1 MHRSRLLALGALVTS
16 AAVVGGLA
24 APVGAAPKT
33 SDASQRVTLVL
44 APKDRAALRAVA
56 AQHGKANPAA
66 IKAALPSAAARADV
80 SRVVA
85 SLGFR
90 VERTTALTVEVS
102 APATRVRSYFGS
114 ARSVRADRARA
125 QALPRI
131 PASLRPLVTVAFGG
145 DENRPAFSPMAGAT
159 GAQLRSE
166 YGVATAL
173 PTTAPGAA
181 VATVQLSD
189 WNAADL
195 THYAADLAGPAP
207 KLTQINDSGYPAE
220 LSTDDSVEVDLD
232 QQAIYAVAPNA
243 RQRLYKSE
251 NQLGGMYNSLIHI
264 GDDALDGVDDN
275 IVAASISWGFC
286 EASIGTDAAA
296 AQLFN
301 AFEDVLSYVL
311 ATGVTVF
318 ASSGDDG
325 TTCDPDGPSGP
336 APAVTDVSYPAS
348 SPQVVAVGGTTTL
361 GAGRTSWDDPSAGSG
376 GGVSGVFAEP
386 TWQVAA
392 AGNLGGRAVPDLAA
406 LGGAPGFDVYSST
419 AGGPAGY
426 LTGVKGTSLASP
438 VAAASF
444 ATSLATAAAHP
455 YGIGNVLSDLY
466 DNVAGFTDVTASGDG
481 GSGGPAASA
490 AVGYDLATG
499 LGVPQWDALV
509 GLLPGAPHLTPTG
522 LSNRYFSDPT
532 NVTYRVVKSMAGIAA
547 GTSATYRVD
556 DVTFTNPSCAI
567 QLGTPA
573 ANSNPSF
580 TGSYDVTLADPFY
593 TAGSHDYDGVY
604 TLAVIE
610 NAGGVCR
617 VGLRNA
623 TVDTV
628 APAVTSAP
636 VIRPAA
642 GTGPKATITWTA
654 SDSLSGL
661 ASYPV
666 ILKRYNPNGTFKDQ
680 QLLNATTGS
689 LTFTP
694 SLGYGYVAYV
704 KAIDRAG
711 NASGYRASSRTT
723 LYDNANFGYS
733 SGWSSAASTG
743 DFGGSSRYTSLAG
756 RYASR
761 SAVAAKVYYVIART
775 GPAYGKATVKVGTV
789 SRTVDLYSSTL
800 KQRVLVF
807 AFSGAAGSRAVVV
820 QALGA
825 RNSRSSGTTV
835 VFDGLLT
842 VS

>member
-1 MHRSRLLALGALVTS
+1 
-16 AAVVGGLA
+16 
-24 APVGAAPKT
+24 
-33 SDASQRVTLVL
+33 
-44 APKDRAALRAVA
+44 
-56 AQHGKANPAA
+56 
-66 IKAALPSAAARADV
+66 
-80 SRVVA
+80 
-85 SLGFR
+85 
-90 VERTTALTVEVS
+90 
-102 APATRVRSYFGS
+102 
-114 ARSVRADRARA
+114 
-125 QALPRI
+125 
-131 PASLRPLVTVAFGG
+131 
-145 DENRPAFSPMAGAT
+145 
-159 GAQLRSE
+159 
-166 YGVATAL
+166 
-173 PTTAPGAA
+173 

-195 THYAADLAGPAP
+195 THYATDLGGPAP
-207 KLTQINDSGYPAE
+207 KLTQINDTGYPAV
-220 LSTDDSVEVDLD
+220 LSADDSVEVDLD
-232 QQAIYAVAPNA
+232 QEAIYAVAPNA

-286 EASIGTDAAA
+286 EASIGTDDAAS
-296 AQLFN
+296 QLFN
-301 AFEDVLSYVL
+301 AFEDVFSYVL

-325 TTCDPDGPSGP
+325 TKCDPDGPGGP

-361 GAGRTSWDDPSAGSG
+361 GSGRTSWDDPSAGSG
-376 GGVSGVFAEP
+376 GGVSAVFAEP
-386 TWQVAA
+386 AWQTAA
-392 AGNLGGRAVPDLAA
+392 IGNVGGRAVPDLAGLA
-406 LGGAPGFDVYSST
+406 GAPGFDVFSST
-419 AGGPAGY
+419 AGGPATY

-438 VAAASF
+438 VTAASF

-455 YGIGNVLSDLY
+455 YGIGNVLPDLY
-466 DNVAGFTDVTASGDG
+466 DNAAGFTDVTASGDG

-490 AVGYDLATG
+490 AVGYDQATG

-522 LSNRYFSDPT
+522 LSNRYFTDPT

-580 TGSYDVTLADPFY
+580 TASYDVTLADPFY
-593 TAGSHDYDGVY
+593 TPGSHDYDGVY

-610 NAGGVCR
+610 NAGGACR

-623 TVDTV
+623 TVDTL
-628 APAVTSAP
+628 APSITSAP
-636 VIRPAA
+636 AIRPA
-642 GTGPKATITWTA
+642 GGPGLRATVTWGA
-654 SDSLSGL
+654 SDGLSGI
-661 ASYPV
+661 SGYTV
-666 ILKRYNPNGTFKDQ
+666 ILKRYNPNGTFRDQ
-680 QLLNATTGS
+680 QTLSASTG
-689 LTFTP
+689 LVTFTP

-704 KAIDRAG
+704 RATDRAG
-711 NASGYRASSRTT
+711 NISSYRASSRTT
-723 LYDNANFGYS
+723 LYDNANFGFS
-733 SGWSSAASTG
+733 SGWSSTASAG
-743 DFGGSSRYTSLAG
+743 DFSGSSRYTSLAG

-761 SAVAAKVYYVIART
+761 GAVTAKAYYVLART
-775 GPAYGKATVKVGTV
+775 GPAYGKATVKVGSV

-807 AFSGAAGSRAVVV
+807 AFSGAAGSRTVVF
-820 QALGA
+820 QALGS
-825 RNSRSSGTTV
+825 RNSKSKGITV

-842 VS
+842 TS